1 MGLLPVFIRAGIAE
15 FQDHG
20 LQLAAGSTQYR
31 PGITREGQYF
41 SFSLIF
47 QLYR

>member
-1 MGLLPVFIRAGIAE
+1 LQEGLLFVVIHTGTAE

-31 PGITREGQYF
+31 PGITREGQY
-41 SFSLIF
+41 L
-47 QLYR
+47 LLL